1 MTKRPLSR
9 QWEIPSQFHDISL
22 TVPGTPAHAK
32 CYSYHDG
39 TSVIVSGGG
48 YKCNSAW
55 SESKMKCTSSAKSR
69 MDSNMQ
75 LTINSFRQVFPDTSL
90 TFSKIPDIS
99 LTAVKF
105 PDISRQVVTLK
116 WRTSLAKLQRR
127 QIEGEHRNSDQII
140 IMGKGTGTVIHH
152 KKIQSKWKNDQKHT
166 KKHW

>member
-55 SESKMKCTSSAKSR
+55 SESKMKRTSSAKSR

-75 LTINSFRQVFPDTSL
+75 LTINSFRQVFPDTSWLLVKSL
-90 TFSKIPDIS
+90 TFPWQLSNSP
-99 LTAVKF
+99 TF
-105 PDISRQVVTLK
+105 PDKWSPWNEEHPLQNCNVVKLK
-116 WRTSLAKLQRR
+116 ENTGILIKLSSWGRER
-127 QIEGEHRNSDQII
+127 GL
-140 IMGKGTGTVIHH
+140 
-152 KKIQSKWKNDQKHT
+152 
-166 KKHW
+166 